1 VEGDVVDGGTE
12 VGDVVGGT
20 EVGDVVG
27 GVVVGDVVG
36 TVVVGVLDEL
46 PLPPELTVMSD
57 EPLE

>member
-27 GVVVGDVVG
+27 AVVGDVVG